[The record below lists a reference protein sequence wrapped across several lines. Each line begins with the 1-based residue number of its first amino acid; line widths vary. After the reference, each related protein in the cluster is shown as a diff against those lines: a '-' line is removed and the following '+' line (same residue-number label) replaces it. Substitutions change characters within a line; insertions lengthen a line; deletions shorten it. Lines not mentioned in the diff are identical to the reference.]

1 MLAQVI
7 VDIVHEN
14 VAHTFTYRVP
24 EGMALS
30 VGQRVEV
37 PFGPRRKEGVVVG
50 FSDTTDVLPEKL
62 KNILAPLE
70 DYPAILPCLLD
81 LAERMAENAHC
92 PLAETLRL
100 MLPAEMRGGRVQV

>member
-24 EGMALS
+24 EGMPLS

-37 PFGPRRKEGVVVG
+37 PFGPRKKEGVVVALTERC
-50 FSDTTDVLPEKL
+50 DLPPERLRDV
-62 KNILAPLE
+62 IAPLE
-70 DYPAILPCLLD
+70 DYPAILPCLLT
-81 LAERMAENAHC
+81 LARRMADSAHC
-92 PLAETLRL
+92 PLA
-100 MLPAEMRGGRVQV
+100 